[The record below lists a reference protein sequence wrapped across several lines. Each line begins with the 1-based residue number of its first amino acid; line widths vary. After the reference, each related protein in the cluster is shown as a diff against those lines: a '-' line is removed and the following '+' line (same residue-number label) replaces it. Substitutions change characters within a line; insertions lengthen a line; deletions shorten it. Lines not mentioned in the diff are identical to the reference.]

1 MLWHVRC
8 EVCESV
14 KWKIV
19 ELTDGMRNLLT
30 GEKNLLENEQETLR
44 ITLAIILSYS
54 YMKNSKIDILHT
66 PPIGLQSIITSSVLL
81 QTHQGYAMSSAKC
94 DRSLAKSLE
103 PHC

>member
-44 ITLAIILSYS
+44 IALAIILSYS
-54 YMKNSKIDILHT
+54 YMKNSKVDILHR
-66 PPIGLQSIITSSVLL
+66 PIMCV
-81 QTHQGYAMSSAKC
+81 
-94 DRSLAKSLE
+94 
-103 PHC
+103 